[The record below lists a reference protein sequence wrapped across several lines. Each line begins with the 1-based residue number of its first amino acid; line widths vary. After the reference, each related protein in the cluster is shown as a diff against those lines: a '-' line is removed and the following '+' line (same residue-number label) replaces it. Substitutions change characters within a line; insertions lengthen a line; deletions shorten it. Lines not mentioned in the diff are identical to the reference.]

1 MSELTALLAEKQKL
15 TDRLKELETVGEG
28 LENEE
33 NRQRVRQLDAA
44 QSELMA
50 QKRTVEQKL
59 SGIQSHLNEVNDEIN
74 QLSSD
79 SRDTILEAIKK
90 QRWYF
95 IKNKPKVL
103 LDRNTGYLWA
113 NLNYFPYAKSG
124 NSSYNNRQ
132 EAEQAIRDFDGDGYT
147 HWELPLVND
156 FTKMIADKTFPF
168 QKGDNHR
175 ILNKLY
181 WLCLTISG
189 SDWLRVN
196 LNNFSIDRSDGFILP
211 YDRSLADA
219 DYAHDVSAE
228 NKVYTEKERLQ
239 RTLDLFVQNGLQ
251 PIFEDEAVTELFY
264 KVYVEKPK
272 VLAQLQEV
280 QEKID
285 SLQEHI
291 PLSSTF
297 DYRDL
302 LKDYNSTVID
312 ASVIQYYK
320 ALQRWAGELLEKL
333 DEYEA
338 EKEETIQNFNVL
350 SLTLSQKYEADPN
363 LTEAEN
369 DLMEK
374 RQRFF
379 QQQFSLDMNRVKDKI
394 LSIKDQADDLEAR
407 LDAVDEKEDSLTG
420 LAELERE
427 ARPSFSFIAENTA
440 KIIKEALLK
449 IEYFESHKEQVQQA
463 ISIWQ
468 SWTEDYRVFKSTH
481 RQALQHLCQENDIEE
496 AIWGTWYAD
505 WQRLRLHIE
514 EKVQP
519 LVAWALKGAAQDA
532 RAEMADALLGHLASY
547 KDAVDDFF
555 LKERKGIYQR
565 YAFEPSG
572 ALQEKFEAEKALY
585 ERTREFQNQVS
596 DLIFSC
602 QNSEDRMLIFKWAF
616 PLWNLSIDEVL
627 RFVADKNLSAIS
639 ADILRNFAALK
650 SKRYTAFLNDAKA
663 YSQAQKER
671 DNQYNN
677 LIFKMRKNL
686 MPAQGK

>member
-15 TDRLKELETVGEG
+15 TDKLKELETVGEG

-50 QKRTVEQKL
+50 QKQTVEQKL
-59 SGIQSHLNEVNDEIN
+59 SGIQSHLNEVNAEIN

-79 SRDTILEAIKK
+79 SQDTILEAIKK

-113 NLNYFPYAKSG
+113 NLNYFPYAKKPG
-124 NSSYNNRQ
+124 NNSYDFP
-132 EAEQAIRDFDGDGYT
+132 EAKQAICDFEGDGYT
-147 HWELPLVND
+147 HWELPLSDD
-156 FTKMIADKTFPF
+156 FKEIIADKTFPF
-168 QKGDNHR
+168 QEDSDHR
-175 ILNKLY
+175 ILNYRY
-181 WLCLTISG
+181 WHCNGG
-189 SDWLRVN
+189 SW
-196 LNNFSIDRSDGFILP
+196 IDLDNIGIVASYSHACYVIP

-219 DYAHDVSAE
+219 DYKHDISAD

-251 PIFEDEAVTELFY
+251 PIFADDAVTDLFY
-264 KVYVEKPK
+264 KMYVEKPS
-272 VLAQLQEV
+272 VLTQLQEV
-280 QEKID
+280 QGKID
-285 SLQEHI
+285 NLQDNI

-302 LKDYNSTVID
+302 LKDYNIAAID

-320 ALQRWAGELLEKL
+320 ALQRWTGELLEKL

-338 EKEETIQNFNVL
+338 EKEETIQDFNVL

-363 LTEAEN
+363 LTEVEN
-369 DLMEK
+369 NLMEK

-427 ARPSFSFIAENTA
+427 DRPSFSFIAENTA
-440 KIIKEALLK
+440 KVIKEALLK

-463 ISIWQ
+463 IAIWQ

-481 RQALQHLCQENDIEE
+481 RQELQHLCQEDDIEE
-496 AIWGTWYAD
+496 AIWETWYAD

-519 LVAWALKGAAQDA
+519 LVAWTLKGSAQDA
-532 RAEMADALLGHLASY
+532 RAEMADALLGQLSSY
-547 KDAVDDFF
+547 KEAVDNFF
-555 LKERKGIYQR
+555 LKERKGIYQK
-565 YAFEPSG
+565 YAFVPSG
-572 ALQEKFEAEKALY
+572 ELQEKFDAENELY
-585 ERTREFQNQVS
+585 KRTQEFQSQVS
-596 DLIFSC
+596 NLIFSC

-639 ADILRNFAALK
+639 ADILRDFAALK
-650 SKRYTAFLNDAKA
+650 SKRYAAFLNDAKA

-686 MPAQGK
+686 MPAQSK

>member
-33 NRQRVRQLDAA
+33 NCQRVRQLDAA

-59 SGIQSHLNEVNDEIN
+59 SGIQSNLNEINGEIN

-113 NLNYFPYAKSG
+113 NLNYFPYLKQPG
-124 NSSYNNRQ
+124 NHSYSLQ

-147 HWELPLVND
+147 HWELPLFDD
-156 FTKMIADKTFPF
+156 FKEMITDKTFPF
-168 QKGDNHR
+168 QKGDNHS
-175 ILNKLY
+175 ILGRPY
-181 WLCLTISG
+181 WYCNMTGWGGDGIDLNDLNTESG
-189 SDWLRVN
+189 VSCV
-196 LNNFSIDRSDGFILP
+196 IP
-211 YDRSLADA
+211 YDRSLVDA
-219 DYAHDVSAE
+219 DYKYDVSAD

-251 PIFEDEAVTELFY
+251 PIFEENAITDLFY
-264 KVYVEKPK
+264 KMYVEKPT

-280 QEKID
+280 QGKID

-302 LKDYNSTVID
+302 LKDYNSTAID

-407 LDAVDEKEDSLTG
+407 LDAVDEKEDSLTK

-532 RAEMADALLGHLASY
+532 RAEMADALLGQLASY

-565 YAFEPSG
+565 YAFVPSG
-572 ALQEKFEAEKALY
+572 ELQEKFEAEKALY
-585 ERTREFQNQVS
+585 ERTREFQDQVS
-596 DLIFSC
+596 DIIFSC
-602 QNSEDRMLIFKWAF
+602 QNSEERILIFKWAF

-639 ADILRNFAALK
+639 ADILRDFAALK
-650 SKRYTAFLNDAKA
+650 SKRYAAFLNDAKA

>member
-33 NRQRVRQLDAA
+33 NRQRVRQLDAT

-113 NLNYFPYAKSG
+113 NLNYFPYAKQPG
-124 NSSYNNRQ
+124 NNYYNNRQ
-132 EAEQAIRDFDGDGYT
+132 EAEQAIRDFDGDGYM
-147 HWELPLVND
+147 HWELPLFDD
-156 FTKMIADKTFPF
+156 FKEMITDKTFPF
-168 QKGDNHR
+168 QQGDNHR
-175 ILNKLY
+175 ILDRYPWLY
-181 WLCLTISG
+181 LTNSG
-189 SDWLRVN
+189 CYRVD
-196 LNNFSIDRSDGFILP
+196 LDNFDTSSGGGFILP
-211 YDRSLADA
+211 YDQSLADA

-251 PIFEDEAVTELFY
+251 PIFEEEAVTDLFY
-264 KVYVEKPK
+264 KMYVEKPS
-272 VLAQLQEV
+272 VLSQLQEV
-280 QEKID
+280 QGKID

-297 DYRDL
+297 DYREL
-302 LKDYNSTVID
+302 LKDYNSTAID

-320 ALQRWAGELLEKL
+320 ALQRWTEGLLEKL

-338 EKEETIQNFNVL
+338 EKEDTIQAFNVL

-463 ISIWQ
+463 IAIWQ

-532 RAEMADALLGHLASY
+532 RAEMADALLGQLASY
-547 KDAVDDFF
+547 KDAVDNFF
-555 LKERKGIYQR
+555 LKERKGIYQK
-565 YAFEPSG
+565 YAFVPSG
-572 ALQEKFEAEKALY
+572 ELQEKFEAENELY
-585 ERTREFQNQVS
+585 KRTREFQNQVS

-650 SKRYTAFLNDAKA
+650 SKRYAAFLNDAKA

>member
-1 MSELTALLAEKQKL
+1 MILFVRQPEEQNNHYLQTLKNSGYWDVYCAQDTYQAIYAYKERVIMTTKNSIFKQIADSSAEAIKIGDEYQRRNGWVNSESKKECNENQCRHGAEKQ
-15 TDRLKELETVGEG
+15 
-28 LENEE
+28 N
-33 NRQRVRQLDAA
+33 A
-44 QSELMA
+44 
-50 QKRTVEQKL
+50 
-59 SGIQSHLNEVNDEIN
+59 EIN

-79 SRDTILEAIKK
+79 
-90 QRWYF
+90 
-95 IKNKPKVL
+95 
-103 LDRNTGYLWA
+103 
-113 NLNYFPYAKSG
+113 
-124 NSSYNNRQ
+124 
-132 EAEQAIRDFDGDGYT
+132 
-147 HWELPLVND
+147 
-156 FTKMIADKTFPF
+156 
-168 QKGDNHR
+168 
-175 ILNKLY
+175 
-181 WLCLTISG
+181 
-189 SDWLRVN
+189 
-196 LNNFSIDRSDGFILP
+196 
-211 YDRSLADA
+211 
-219 DYAHDVSAE
+219 
-228 NKVYTEKERLQ
+228 
-239 RTLDLFVQNGLQ
+239 
-251 PIFEDEAVTELFY
+251 
-264 KVYVEKPK
+264 
-272 VLAQLQEV
+272 
-280 QEKID
+280 
-285 SLQEHI
+285 
-291 PLSSTF
+291 

-302 LKDYNSTVID
+302 LKDYNIAAID

-320 ALQRWAGELLEKL
+320 ALQRWTGELLEKI

-338 EKEETIQNFNVL
+338 EKEETIQDFNVL

-363 LTEAEN
+363 LTEVEN

-440 KIIKEALLK
+440 KVIKEALLK

-463 ISIWQ
+463 IAIWQ

-481 RQALQHLCQENDIEE
+481 RQELQHLCQEDDIEE
-496 AIWGTWYAD
+496 AIWETWYAD

-519 LVAWALKGAAQDA
+519 LVAWTLKGSAQDA
-532 RAEMADALLGHLASY
+532 RAEMADALLGQLASY
-547 KDAVDDFF
+547 KEAVDNFF
-555 LKERKGIYQR
+555 LKERKGIYQK
-565 YAFEPSG
+565 YAFVPSG
-572 ALQEKFEAEKALY
+572 EVQEKFEAENELY
-585 ERTREFQNQVS
+585 KRTQEFQNQVS
-596 DLIFSC
+596 NLIFSC

-639 ADILRNFAALK
+639 ADILRDFAALK
-650 SKRYTAFLNDAKA
+650 SKRYAAFLNDAKA

-686 MPAQGK
+686 APAKGK

>member
-15 TDRLKELETVGEG
+15 TDKLKELETVGEG

-50 QKRTVEQKL
+50 QKQTVAQKL
-59 SGIQSHLNEVNDEIN
+59 SGIQSHLNEVNAEIN

-113 NLNYFPYAKSG
+113 NLNYFPYAKQPG
-124 NSSYNNRQ
+124 NNSYNPD
-132 EAEQAIRDFDGDGYT
+132 EAKQAICDFEGDGYT
-147 HWELPLVND
+147 HWELPLFDD
-156 FTKMIADKTFPF
+156 FKEMIADKTFPF
-168 QKGDNHR
+168 HQKSRNYR
-175 ILNKLY
+175 ILGCYGWYCNMTGY
-181 WLCLTISG
+181 G
-189 SDWLRVN
+189 GDG
-196 LNNFSIDRSDGFILP
+196 IDLDDLDTENGVYNVIP

-219 DYAHDVSAE
+219 DYKHDVSAD

-239 RTLDLFVQNGLQ
+239 RTLDLFVQNGLL
-251 PIFEDEAVTELFY
+251 PIFADDAVTDLFY
-264 KVYVEKPK
+264 KMYVEKPS
-272 VLAQLQEV
+272 VLTQLQEV
-280 QEKID
+280 QGKID
-285 SLQEHI
+285 NLQENI

-302 LKDYNSTVID
+302 LKDYNIAAID

-320 ALQRWAGELLEKL
+320 ALQRWTGELLEKL

-338 EKEETIQNFNVL
+338 EKEETIQDFNVL

-363 LTEAEN
+363 LTEVEN

-440 KIIKEALLK
+440 KVIKEALLK

-463 ISIWQ
+463 IAIWQ
-468 SWTEDYRVFKSTH
+468 SWTEDYRVFQSTH
-481 RQALQHLCQENDIEE
+481 RQELQHLCQEDDIEE
-496 AIWGTWYAD
+496 AIWETWYAD

-519 LVAWALKGAAQDA
+519 LVDWTLKGSAQDA
-532 RAEMADALLGHLASY
+532 RAEMADALLGQLASY
-547 KDAVDDFF
+547 KEAVDNFF
-555 LKERKGIYQR
+555 LKERKGIYQK
-565 YAFEPSG
+565 YAFVPSG
-572 ALQEKFEAEKALY
+572 ELQEKFDAENELY
-585 ERTREFQNQVS
+585 KRTQEFQNQVS
-596 DLIFSC
+596 NLIFSC

-639 ADILRNFAALK
+639 ADILRDFASLK
-650 SKRYTAFLNDAKA
+650 SKRYAAFLNDAKA

>member
-33 NRQRVRQLDAA
+33 NRQRVRQLDAT

-59 SGIQSHLNEVNDEIN
+59 SGIQSHLNEINAEIN

-113 NLNYFPYAKSG
+113 NLNYFPYLKQPG
-124 NSSYNNRQ
+124 NNNYSLQ
-132 EAEQAIRDFDGDGYT
+132 EAKQAIRDFDGDGYT
-147 HWELPLVND
+147 HWELPLFDD
-156 FTKMIADKTFPF
+156 FKEMIADKTFPF
-168 QKGDNHR
+168 QKGNNYR
-175 ILNKLY
+175 ILDCCY
-181 WLCLTISG
+181 WHCNMTGHGGDGIDLDDFNTESG
-189 SDWLRVN
+189 VYTV
-196 LNNFSIDRSDGFILP
+196 IP
-211 YDRSLADA
+211 YDRSLADE
-219 DYAHDVSAE
+219 DYKHDVSAE

-280 QEKID
+280 QGKID
-285 SLQEHI
+285 SLQENI

-302 LKDYNSTVID
+302 LKDYNSAAID

-320 ALQRWAGELLEKL
+320 ALQRWTEELLEKL

-338 EKEETIQNFNVL
+338 ENEESIQDFNVL

-379 QQQFSLDMNRVKDKI
+379 QQQFSLDMNRVKNKI
-394 LSIKDQADDLEAR
+394 LSIQDQADDLEAR

-481 RQALQHLCQENDIEE
+481 CQELQHLCQEDDIEE
-496 AIWGTWYAD
+496 AIWENWYAD

-532 RAEMADALLGHLASY
+532 RAEMADALLGQLVSY

-555 LKERKGIYQR
+555 LKERKGIYQK
-565 YAFEPSG
+565 YAFVPSG
-572 ALQEKFEAEKALY
+572 ELQEKFEAENELY
-585 ERTREFQNQVS
+585 KRTREFQNQVS

-639 ADILRNFAALK
+639 ADILRDFAALK
-650 SKRYTAFLNDAKA
+650 SKRYAAFLNEAKA

>member
-1 MSELTALLAEKQKL
+1 MSELTDLLAEKQKL
-15 TDRLKELETVGEG
+15 TYKLKELETVGEG

-33 NRQRVRQLDAA
+33 NRQRVRQLDAT
-44 QSELMA
+44 QSELIA

-113 NLNYFPYAKSG
+113 NLHYFPYAEQPG
-124 NSSYNNRQ
+124 NNSYSLQ
-132 EAEQAIRDFDGDGYT
+132 AAKQAIRDFDGDGYT
-147 HWELPLVND
+147 HWELPLFDD
-156 FTKMIADKTFPF
+156 FKEMIADKTFPF
-168 QKGDNHR
+168 QKGNNYR
-175 ILNKLY
+175 ILDLRY
-181 WLCLTISG
+181 WHCNMTG
-189 SDWLRVN
+189 WGGDG
-196 LNNFSIDRSDGFILP
+196 IDLDDFNTENGVSNVIP
-211 YDRSLADA
+211 YDRSLANE
-219 DYAHDVSAE
+219 DYKHDVSAE

-272 VLAQLQEV
+272 VLSQLQEV
-280 QEKID
+280 QGKID
-285 SLQEHI
+285 SLQEDI

-302 LKDYNSTVID
+302 LKDYNIAAID

-320 ALQRWAGELLEKL
+320 ALQRWAEELLEKL

-338 EKEETIQNFNVL
+338 EKEDTIQEFNVL

-379 QQQFSLDMNRVKDKI
+379 QQQFSLDLNRVKDKI

-463 ISIWQ
+463 IAIWQ

-481 RQALQHLCQENDIEE
+481 RQELQHLCQEDDIEE
-496 AIWGTWYAD
+496 AIWETWYAD

-519 LVAWALKGAAQDA
+519 LVAWVLKGAAQDA
-532 RAEMADALLGHLASY
+532 RAEMADALLDHLASY

-639 ADILRNFAALK
+639 ADILRDFAALK
-650 SKRYTAFLNDAKA
+650 SKRYAAFLNDAKA

-686 MPAQGK
+686 APAQGK

>member
-15 TDRLKELETVGEG
+15 TDKLKELETVSEG
-28 LENEE
+28 LENEKIR
-33 NRQRVRQLDAA
+33 NRVRQLNIY
-44 QSELMA
+44 QS
-50 QKRTVEQKL
+50 KL
-59 SGIQSHLNEVNDEIN
+59 STEEKNMRQRFSVLQETLKNVTDEIN

-103 LDRNTGYLWA
+103 LDCNTGYLWA

-124 NSSYNNRQ
+124 NSIYNNRQ

-147 HWELPLVND
+147 HWEMPSLDDLRY
-156 FTKMIADKTFPF
+156 MIADKTFPF
-168 QKGDNHR
+168 KRGRDYEILGYHLWYCGD
-175 ILNKLY
+175 
-181 WLCLTISG
+181 G
-189 SDWLRVN
+189 STVNMDYSDKPQSDYHDWGYL
-196 LNNFSIDRSDGFILP
+196 IP
-211 YDRSLADA
+211 YERSLSDTS
-219 DYAHDVSAE
+219 YKNDVAWG
-228 NKVYTEKERLQ
+228 NRVYTEKERLQ

-272 VLAQLQEV
+272 VLSQLQEV
-280 QEKID
+280 QGKID
-285 SLQEHI
+285 SLQKNI

-302 LKDYNSTVID
+302 LKDYNSAAID

-338 EKEETIQNFNVL
+338 EKEDTIQNFNVL

-463 ISIWQ
+463 IAIWQ

-519 LVAWALKGAAQDA
+519 LVAWALRGAAQDVK
-532 RAEMADALLGHLASY
+532 AEMADALLGQLASY
-547 KDAVDDFF
+547 KDAVDHFF
-555 LKERKGIYQR
+555 LKERKGIYQK
-565 YAFEPSG
+565 YAFVPGGE
-572 ALQEKFEAEKALY
+572 LQEKFEAENELY
-585 ERTREFQNQVS
+585 KRTREFQNQVS

-602 QNSEDRMLIFKWAF
+602 QNSEDRILIFKWAF

-639 ADILRNFAALK
+639 ADILRDFAALK
-650 SKRYTAFLNDAKA
+650 SKRYAAFLNDAKA

>member
-33 NRQRVRQLDAA
+33 NRQRVRQLDAT

-59 SGIQSHLNEVNDEIN
+59 SGIQSHLNEINAEIN

-113 NLNYFPYAKSG
+113 NLNYFPYLKQPGNNNYLLKEAK
-124 NSSYNNRQ
+124 
-132 EAEQAIRDFDGDGYT
+132 QAIRDFDGDGYT
-147 HWELPLVND
+147 HWELPLFDD
-156 FTKMIADKTFPF
+156 FKEMIADKTFPF
-168 QKGDNHR
+168 QKGNNYR
-175 ILNKLY
+175 ILDFRY
-181 WLCLTISG
+181 WHCNMTGWGGDGIDLDNFNTESG
-189 SDWLRVN
+189 VYN
-196 LNNFSIDRSDGFILP
+196 VIP
-211 YDRSLADA
+211 YDRSLADE
-219 DYAHDVSAE
+219 DYKHDVSAE

-264 KVYVEKPK
+264 KIYVEKPK

-280 QEKID
+280 QGKID

-302 LKDYNSTVID
+302 LKDYNIAAID

-320 ALQRWAGELLEKL
+320 ALQRWTEGLLEKL

-338 EKEETIQNFNVL
+338 EKEDTIRDFNVL

-379 QQQFSLDMNRVKDKI
+379 QQQFSLDMNRVKNKI
-394 LSIKDQADDLEAR
+394 LSIKDQADGLEAR

-427 ARPSFSFIAENTA
+427 ARPNFSFIAENTA

-505 WQRLRLHIE
+505 WQRLRLNIE

-532 RAEMADALLGHLASY
+532 RAEMADALLGQLASY

-565 YAFEPSG
+565 YAFVPSG
-572 ALQEKFEAEKALY
+572 ELQEKFEAEKALY
-585 ERTREFQNQVS
+585 ERTREFQDQVS
-596 DLIFSC
+596 DIIFSC
-602 QNSEDRMLIFKWAF
+602 QNSEDRILIFKWAF

-639 ADILRNFAALK
+639 ADILRDFAALK
-650 SKRYTAFLNDAKA
+650 SKRYAAFLNDAKA

-671 DNQYNN
+671 DDQYND

-686 MPAQGK
+686 TPAQGK

>member
-15 TDRLKELETVGEG
+15 TDRLKELEPIGEG

-50 QKRTVEQKL
+50 QKQTVEQKL
-59 SGIQSHLNEVNDEIN
+59 SGIQSHLNEVNAEIN

-113 NLNYFPYAKSG
+113 NLNYFPYAKQPG
-124 NSSYNNRQ
+124 NDNYNPD
-132 EAEQAIRDFDGDGYT
+132 EAKQAICDFEGDGYT
-147 HWELPLVND
+147 HWELPLFDD
-156 FTKMIADKTFPF
+156 FKEMIADKTFPF
-168 QKGDNHR
+168 QKGNNYWILNCCYWQCNGGNDYHR
-175 ILNKLY
+175 IDLDILS
-181 WLCLTISG
+181 LSSG
-189 SDWLRVN
+189 R
-196 LNNFSIDRSDGFILP
+196 GFVIP
-211 YDRSLADA
+211 YDRSLANA
-219 DYAHDVSAE
+219 DYKHDVSAD

-251 PIFEDEAVTELFY
+251 PIFADDAVTDLFY
-264 KVYVEKPK
+264 KMYVEKPS

-280 QEKID
+280 QGKID
-285 SLQEHI
+285 NLQENI

-302 LKDYNSTVID
+302 LKDYNIAAID

-320 ALQRWAGELLEKL
+320 ALQRWTGELLEKL

-338 EKEETIQNFNVL
+338 EKEETIQDFNVL

-379 QQQFSLDMNRVKDKI
+379 RQQFSLDMNRVKDKI

-440 KIIKEALLK
+440 KVIKEALLK

-463 ISIWQ
+463 IAIWK

-481 RQALQHLCQENDIEE
+481 RQELQHLCQEDDIEE
-496 AIWGTWYAD
+496 AIWETWYAD

-519 LVAWALKGAAQDA
+519 LVAWTLKGSAQDA
-532 RAEMADALLGHLASY
+532 RAEMADALLGQLASY
-547 KDAVDDFF
+547 KEAVDNFF
-555 LKERKGIYQR
+555 LKERKGIYQK
-565 YAFEPSG
+565 YAFVPSG
-572 ALQEKFEAEKALY
+572 ELQEKFDAENELY
-585 ERTREFQNQVS
+585 KRTQEFQNQVS
-596 DLIFSC
+596 NLIFSC

-639 ADILRNFAALK
+639 ADILRDFAALK
-650 SKRYTAFLNDAKA
+650 SKRYAAFLNDAKA

-686 MPAQGK
+686 APAKGK

>member
-59 SGIQSHLNEVNDEIN
+59 SGIQSNLNEINGEIN

-113 NLNYFPYAKSG
+113 NLNYFPYSKSG
-124 NSSYNNRQ
+124 SYNNRQ

-147 HWELPLVND
+147 RWELPLFDD
-156 FTKMIADKTFPF
+156 FKEMIADKTFPF
-168 QKGDNHR
+168 QKGNNYR
-175 ILNKLY
+175 ILNCPY
-181 WLCLTISG
+181 WYCNMDGRGGDGIDLDDLNTESG
-189 SDWLRVN
+189 VYTV
-196 LNNFSIDRSDGFILP
+196 IP
-211 YDRSLADA
+211 YDRSLVDE
-219 DYAHDVSAE
+219 DYKHDVSAE

-251 PIFEDEAVTELFY
+251 PIFEEDAVTDLFY
-264 KVYVEKPK
+264 KMYVEKPS

-280 QEKID
+280 QGKID
-285 SLQEHI
+285 SLQEYI

-302 LKDYNSTVID
+302 LKDYNSTAID

-320 ALQRWAGELLEKL
+320 ALQRWTEGLLEKL

-338 EKEETIQNFNVL
+338 EKEETIQDFNVL

-532 RAEMADALLGHLASY
+532 RAEMADALLGQLASY

-565 YAFEPSG
+565 YAFVPSG
-572 ALQEKFEAEKALY
+572 ELQEKFEAEKALY
-585 ERTREFQNQVS
+585 ERTRKFQNQVS

-639 ADILRNFAALK
+639 ADILRDFAALK
-650 SKRYTAFLNDAKA
+650 AKRYAAFLNDAKA

-671 DNQYNN
+671 DDQYND

-686 MPAQGK
+686 TPTQGKE

>member
-1 MSELTALLAEKQKL
+1 MTTENSFFDQISTAVSESLKTCEENRRRHGWGNSESKKECNENQCRHGAEKQ
-15 TDRLKELETVGEG
+15 
-28 LENEE
+28 N
-33 NRQRVRQLDAA
+33 A
-44 QSELMA
+44 
-50 QKRTVEQKL
+50 
-59 SGIQSHLNEVNDEIN
+59 EIN

-79 SRDTILEAIKK
+79 
-90 QRWYF
+90 
-95 IKNKPKVL
+95 
-103 LDRNTGYLWA
+103 
-113 NLNYFPYAKSG
+113 
-124 NSSYNNRQ
+124 
-132 EAEQAIRDFDGDGYT
+132 
-147 HWELPLVND
+147 
-156 FTKMIADKTFPF
+156 
-168 QKGDNHR
+168 
-175 ILNKLY
+175 
-181 WLCLTISG
+181 
-189 SDWLRVN
+189 
-196 LNNFSIDRSDGFILP
+196 
-211 YDRSLADA
+211 
-219 DYAHDVSAE
+219 
-228 NKVYTEKERLQ
+228 
-239 RTLDLFVQNGLQ
+239 
-251 PIFEDEAVTELFY
+251 
-264 KVYVEKPK
+264 
-272 VLAQLQEV
+272 
-280 QEKID
+280 
-285 SLQEHI
+285 
-291 PLSSTF
+291 

-302 LKDYNSTVID
+302 LKDYNIAAID

-320 ALQRWAGELLEKL
+320 ALQRWTGELLEKL

-338 EKEETIQNFNVL
+338 EKEETIQAFNVL

-363 LTEAEN
+363 LTETEN

-463 ISIWQ
+463 IAIWQ

-481 RQALQHLCQENDIEE
+481 RQELQHLCQEDDIEE
-496 AIWGTWYAD
+496 AIWETWYAD

-519 LVAWALKGAAQDA
+519 LVAWTLKGSAQDA
-532 RAEMADALLGHLASY
+532 RAEMADALLGQLASY
-547 KDAVDDFF
+547 KEAVDNFF
-555 LKERKGIYQR
+555 LKERKGIYQK
-565 YAFEPSG
+565 YAFVPSG
-572 ALQEKFEAEKALY
+572 ELQEKFEAENELY
-585 ERTREFQNQVS
+585 KRTQEFQNQVS
-596 DLIFSC
+596 NLIFSC

-627 RFVADKNLSAIS
+627 RFVADKNLSVIS
-639 ADILRNFAALK
+639 ADILRDFAALK
-650 SKRYTAFLNDAKA
+650 SKRYAAFLNDAKA

-686 MPAQGK
+686 MPARGK

>member
-59 SGIQSHLNEVNDEIN
+59 SGIQSNLNEINGEIN

-113 NLNYFPYAKSG
+113 NLNYFPYAKQPG
-124 NSSYNNRQ
+124 NNNYNLQ
-132 EAEQAIRDFDGDGYT
+132 EAKQVICDFEGDGYT
-147 HWELPLVND
+147 HWELPLFDD
-156 FTKMIADKTFPF
+156 FKEMIVDKTFPF
-168 QKGDNHR
+168 QKGDKHE
-175 ILNKLY
+175 ILGQRYWHCNMTGHGGDGIDLY
-181 WLCLTISG
+181 DLNTESG
-189 SDWLRVN
+189 VYN
-196 LNNFSIDRSDGFILP
+196 VIP
-211 YDRSLADA
+211 YDRSLADE
-219 DYAHDVSAE
+219 DYKHDVSAE
-228 NKVYTEKERLQ
+228 NKVHTEKERLQ

-264 KVYVEKPK
+264 KIYVEKPK

-280 QEKID
+280 QGKID
-285 SLQEHI
+285 SLQENI

-302 LKDYNSTVID
+302 LKDYNSAAID

-320 ALQRWAGELLEKL
+320 ALQRWTGELLEKL

-338 EKEETIQNFNVL
+338 EKEETIQDFNVL

-379 QQQFSLDMNRVKDKI
+379 QQQFSLDMNQVKDKI

-407 LDAVDEKEDSLTG
+407 LDAVDEKEDSLTK

-463 ISIWQ
+463 IAIWQ

-532 RAEMADALLGHLASY
+532 RAEMADALLGQLASY

-555 LKERKGIYQR
+555 LKERKGIYQK
-565 YAFEPSG
+565 YAFVPSG
-572 ALQEKFEAEKALY
+572 ELQEKFEAENELY
-585 ERTREFQNQVS
+585 KRTREFQNQVS
-596 DLIFSC
+596 DIIFSC
-602 QNSEDRMLIFKWAF
+602 QNSEDRILIFKWAF

-639 ADILRNFAALK
+639 ADILRDFAALK
-650 SKRYTAFLNDAKA
+650 SKRYAAFLNDAKA